1 MSNQSNKEY
10 LGIVITAAVTFLC
23 TLITAAIT
31 YVTFTI
37 SENNKV
43 KELELARIT
52 SQEKLNIQT
61 LQKDREWKY
70 KLSEFMV
77 NNKQD
82 IFSDN
87 AETRDNIRSIMSV
100 SFPPDVIE
108 YTFSKLSKLNI
119 PYSSEWEGA
128 LSVSERVGIETV
140 FIQVEKDF
148 PETILDD
155 IADTIAEGDI
165 SYVGSDEYIPENL
178 TEGDVRYFNIEDE
191 ATAKTVLN
199 DFVELACSNG
209 YELNLKIIPLI
220 KNKHK
225 NITGTIEVWLSSK
238 SVKKVTDKNHKCYQ
252 ES

>member
-1 MSNQSNKEY
+1 MTKQPKKEY
-10 LGIVITAAVTFLC
+10 FAIVITPAVTFLC
-23 TLITAAIT
+23 TVITAAIT
-31 YVTFTI
+31 YITFTI

-43 KELELARIT
+43 KELELARIA
-52 SQEKLNIQT
+52 SKEKLNIET

-82 IFSDN
+82 IFSEN
-87 AETRDNIRSIMSV
+87 AEKRDNIRSIMSV

-108 YTFSKLSKLNI
+108 YTFSKLSKSKTQ
-119 PYSSEWEGA
+119 YSSEWKDA
-128 LSVSERVGIETV
+128 LAVAERIGIKTV

-148 PETILDD
+148 PESILDS

-165 SYVGSDEYIPENL
+165 SYVGSDEYIPKNL
-178 TEGDVRYFNIEDE
+178 TEGDIRYFNVEDE
-191 ATAKTVLN
+191 LTAKTVLN
-199 DFVELACSNG
+199 DFVGLACSNG

-238 SVKKVTDKNHKCYQ
+238 SVKKVVDKSHKCYQ
-252 ES
+252 KS